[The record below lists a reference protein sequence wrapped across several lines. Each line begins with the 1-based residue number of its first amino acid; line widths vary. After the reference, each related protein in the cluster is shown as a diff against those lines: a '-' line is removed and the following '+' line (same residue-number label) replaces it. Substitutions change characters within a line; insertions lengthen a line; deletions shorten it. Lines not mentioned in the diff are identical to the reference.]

1 MLEKVQEPWS
11 YFARLSRADE
21 ERLANVQKESVKCPL
36 ALDGMQ
42 HSSHGADTASDQVSV
57 ISVQSKIA
65 TEDRFVCIARD
76 IVFLFGY
83 VRLVLFCVVHNYC

>member
-1 MLEKVQEPWS
+1 MPRSLLSDSEE
-11 YFARLSRADE
+11 ARLGKQRFANIQE
-21 ERLANVQKESVKCPL
+21 EAVKCPL

-42 HSSHGADTASDQVSV
+42 HSSHGTSTASDQVSV
-57 ISVQSKIA
+57 ISVQSEIA